1 MGMIKEL
8 DLSVNIAGV
17 EFKNPI
23 VTASGTC
30 GFGEEYKDF
39 YHPSRLGAI
48 TVKGLTPAPKAGN
61 PPPRIAEVPSG
72 MLNSIGLQNPG
83 VDKFIEV
90 ELPRLKNEG
99 STVIANIAGST
110 IEDYCY
116 MAERLDV
123 TNVDMLEMNISCPNV
138 KEGGVAFGTDPGMV
152 EEITSAVRKKT
163 SKPLIVKLSPN
174 VTDITATARA
184 AERAGAD
191 ALSLINTLLGMKI
204 DIKSRRPVLHNN
216 VGGMSG
222 EAVFP
227 IAVRMVWQ
235 VRGAVSLPIIG
246 MGGVATADQAIEMML
261 AGADAIAVGA
271 AAFKN
276 PNAPMEILEGIK
288 KYMIDNDIEK
298 VTQITGGVIPW

>member
-1 MGMIKEL
+1 MSKL
-8 DLSVNIAGV
+8 NLSVNIAGV

-23 VTASGTC
+23 VTASGTS

-39 YHPSRLGAI
+39 YHPSELGAI
-48 TVKGLTPAPKAGN
+48 TVKGLTLAPKAGN

-83 VDKFIEV
+83 VEQFINV

-110 IEDYCY
+110 VEDYCE
-116 MAERLDV
+116 MAKRLDP
-123 TNVDMLEMNISCPNV
+123 TNVDMIEMNISCPNV
-138 KEGGVAFGTDPGMV
+138 KEGGVAFGTDPAMV
-152 EEITSAVRKKT
+152 ERITSEVRKNT
-163 SKPLIVKLSPN
+163 AKPLIVKLSPN
-174 VTDITATARA
+174 VTDITKTAMA
-184 AERAGAD
+184 AEAAGAD

-204 DIKSRRPVLHNN
+204 DIRTKRPVLKNN

-235 VRGAVSLPIIG
+235 VRRAVSLPIIG
-246 MGGVATADQAIEMML
+246 MGGVATAEQAIEMMM
-261 AGADAIAVGA
+261 AGADAIAIGA

-276 PNAPMEILEGIK
+276 PYAPIDVLHGIE
-288 KYMIDNDIEK
+288 KYMEENGISDVRE
-298 VTQITGGVIPW
+298 ITASVIPW

>member
-1 MGMIKEL
+1 MGMSKI

-39 YHPSRLGAI
+39 YHPSELGAI
-48 TVKGLTPAPKAGN
+48 TVKGLTLAPKAGN
-61 PPPRIAEVPSG
+61 PPPRIAEIPSG

-83 VDKFIEV
+83 VEQFINV
-90 ELPRLKNEG
+90 ELPRLKSEG

-110 IEDYCY
+110 VEDYCE
-116 MAERLDV
+116 MAKRLDD

-138 KEGGVAFGTDPGMV
+138 KEGGVAFGTDPAMV
-152 EEITSAVRKKT
+152 EKITSEVRKNTK
-163 SKPLIVKLSPN
+163 KPLIVKLSPN
-174 VTDITATARA
+174 VTDVTKTAMA
-184 AERAGAD
+184 AEAAGAD

-204 DIKSRRPVLHNN
+204 DIRTKRPVLRNN

-235 VRGAVSLPIIG
+235 VRRAVSLPIIG
-246 MGGVATADQAIEMML
+246 MGGVATAEQAIEMMM
-261 AGADAIAVGA
+261 AGADAVAIGA

-276 PNAPMEILEGIK
+276 PYAPMEVLHGIE
-288 KYMIDNDIEK
+288 KYMEENGISSVRDI
-298 VTQITGGVIPW
+298 TASVIPW

>member
-1 MGMIKEL
+1 MAENRL
-8 DLSVNIAGV
+8 LTNLFGV
-17 EFKNPI
+17 ELQNPVI
-23 VTASGTC
+23 AASGTF
-30 GFGEEYKDF
+30 GFGSEYAEYFDV
-39 YHPSRLGAI
+39 SRIGGI
-48 TVKGLTPAPKAGN
+48 SGKGLTLNGSKGNNGRRIMETPA
-61 PPPRIAEVPSG
+61 G

-90 ELPRLKNEG
+90 ELPRLKDEG

-138 KEGGVAFGTDPGMV
+138 KEGGVAFGTDPRMV